1 MGSLGEVDHGKE
13 KFNGH
18 GHSDP
23 IVDELNRLENLLR
36 GLFFFLCMHA
46 CARRQIDSC
55 TRHLS
60 YATLCFHNSTVM
72 VHCAT

>member
-13 KFNGH
+13 KFHGH

-46 CARRQIDSC
+46 CICSSLD
-55 TRHLS
+55 
-60 YATLCFHNSTVM
+60 
-72 VHCAT
+72 

>member
-13 KFNGH
+13 KFHGH

-36 GLFFFLCMHA
+36 GLFFFPMHA
-46 CARRQIDSC
+46 CMHMLVVGLITVPVILVMLHFA
-55 TRHLS
+55 
-60 YATLCFHNSTVM
+60 STIPQ
-72 VHCAT
+72 